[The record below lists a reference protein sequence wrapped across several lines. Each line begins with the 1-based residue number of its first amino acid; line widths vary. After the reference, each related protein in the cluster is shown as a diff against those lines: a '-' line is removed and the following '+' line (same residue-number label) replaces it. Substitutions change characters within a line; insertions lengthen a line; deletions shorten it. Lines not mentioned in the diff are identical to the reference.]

1 MACKIEIS
9 FSMKAKSY
17 INNLFIIIFIFFN
30 FGYCQTKTNKMKTLV
45 IKSSSFEQM
54 GMIPGKYTCKGI
66 NVSPPLQW
74 SDVPEGTK
82 SFSLINDDP
91 DAPAGTFVHWLLY
104 NIPAD
109 VRELKENIPSNKEL
123 DNGSRHGLND
133 FGRSSYGGPC
143 PPSGI
148 HRYFF
153 KLYAL
158 DKILDLPAGATK
170 NELLKAM
177 QGHILAEGELIGRCK
192 K

>member
-1 MACKIEIS
+1 
-9 FSMKAKSY
+9 MKAKSY
-17 INNLFIIIFIFFN
+17 IYNSFIIIFIFLN

-45 IKSSSFEQM
+45 IKSSAFEQM
-54 GMIPGKYTCKGI
+54 GMIPEKYTCKGV

-82 SFSLINDDP
+82 SFALIHDDP
-91 DAPAGTFVHWLLY
+91 DAPSGDWIHWVLY

-109 VRELKENIPSNKEL
+109 VRELKENIPTKKEL
-123 DNGSRHGLND
+123 DDGTRQGITD
-133 FGRSSYGGPC
+133 FGKLSYGGPC
-143 PPSGI
+143 PPSGT

-158 DKILDLPAGATK
+158 DEMLDLPAGSTK
-170 NELLKAM
+170 EELIKAM
-177 QGHILAEGELIGRCK
+177 QGHILAQGELIGRFK